1 MKAKDGK
8 TIKDDRRDLDGVVGR
23 EMVIEAE
30 RNQIRGRIFLSKR
43 RLYQLLVSGAKK
55 NISDKDAE
63 AFFSSFA
70 WVK

>member
-1 MKAKDGK
+1 MTELGSLA
-8 TIKDDRRDLDGVVGR
+8 RLERAVA
-23 EMVIEAE
+23 EVIEAE